1 MAAAVAVDVDLLS
14 WKIEILKLTVSIIG
28 VCGMGRVGKNTL
40 VKNLNNE
47 LIKTIASGSKLSFGL
62 VVWVTVPKPPID
74 IDKVQTKI
82 ANRIDVKVD
91 VNKRVQDVANK
102 IHQRLKQEMSSV
114 LILDHAWQMKTYT
127 ETKVYTMNED
137 ESWQLFVKK
146 AEDNASLEHI
156 QPFAKAI
163 ARECNGLPLA
173 IVVIGASVREEEGRV
188 VERFF
193 RITWNVQTS

>member
-1 MAAAVAVDVDLLS
+1 MSKCLYLAHFL
-14 WKIEILKLTVSIIG
+14 VSIIG

-47 LIKTIASGSKLSFGL
+47 LIKTIALGSKLSFGL

-74 IDKVQTKI
+74 INKVQTKI

-102 IHQRLKQEMSSV
+102 IHQRLKQEMNSV

-188 VERFF
+188 VERIF